1 MIAFPSK
8 AKGPRRLC
16 FGGIQTRARPRGDE
30 HPSIRAYKRAEFEK
44 EGRDKREIRSTLFF
58 FSFFSSPTIAFRR
71 GAPPPTS
78 LSLSQ
83 PLPQNHSFFLQTKK
97 NSTTT
102 NSVDSRKIKN
112 PTLRNIFDGA
122 VDMGADAAG
131 KAEKFWDTLSK

>member
-1 MIAFPSK
+1 M
-8 AKGPRRLC
+8 RR
-16 FGGIQTRARPRGDE
+16 
-30 HPSIRAYKRAEFEK
+30 
-44 EGRDKREIRSTLFF
+44 
-58 FSFFSSPTIAFRR
+58 RR
-71 GAPPPTS
+71 R

-83 PLPQNHSFFLQTKK
+83 PLPQNLSFFLQTKK